1 MRRPI
6 LLLAF
11 LCVLPLAAQTELGV
25 HVARAQAHSTDAD
38 GTTLAFDR
46 GRGFGASVEHASGEH
61 VSYELA
67 ATWLRYDGRARLD
80 PSASAGLGSLKLLP
94 ISATARWH
102 FAPRGERL
110 DPYVGAGAAYVFA
123 KDLAS
128 SDLDALGIGR
138 VDVES
143 KACWLA
149 NAGVALGRFF
159 LDGKYYRDRPNG
171 SPPDGRVRLN
181 LKPVVISAG
190 FRWRL

>member
-1 MRRPI
+1 MRP
-6 LLLAF
+6 LAF
-11 LCVLPLAAQTELGV
+11 LLALVFALPLAAQTALGV
-25 HVARAQAHSTDAD
+25 HAARASARSTDAD

-46 GRGFGASVEHASGEH
+46 GRGFGASVEHVSSEH

-102 FAPRGERL
+102 FAPRGERV
-110 DPYVGAGAAYVFA
+110 DPYVGAGTAYVFA
-123 KDLAS
+123 KDLSS

-143 KACWLA
+143 NVCWLA
-149 NAGVALGRFF
+149 NAGVSFGRFF
-159 LDGKYYRDRPNG
+159 IDGKYFSYRPQSG
-171 SPPDGRVRLN
+171 EGAGRAFTCR
-181 LKPVVISAG
+181 K
-190 FRWRL
+190 